1 MSRIGKIPLDIPK
14 NVKVAVNGQAV
25 QVEGPKGKL
34 SYQIPIGISIEQKEN
49 KVHILRKGNSK
60 QNSANH
66 GTTRALIRNMMHGV
80 SEGHRKDLEIQ
91 GVGFRVAIQGEKL
104 ILNLGF
110 SHPVEYV
117 IPQSVKVTAAKPTE
131 ISIEGIDRQVVG
143 QVAAEIRS
151 HKPPEPYK
159 GKGVRYAGE
168 VVRRKQGKSVTK

>member
-14 NVKVAVNGQAV
+14 NVKLAVNGQAV

-34 SYQIPIGISIEQKEN
+34 SYQIPEGISIEQKEN
-49 KVHILRKGNSK
+49 KVLILRRGNSK

-80 SEGHRKDLEIQ
+80 SEGHHKNLEVQ
-91 GVGFRVAIQGEKL
+91 GVGFRVAVQGEKL
-104 ILNLGF
+104 VMNLGF
-110 SHPVEYV
+110 SHPIEYV
-117 IPQSVKVTAAKPTE
+117 IPKTVKVTAAKPTE
-131 ISIEGIDRQVVG
+131 IFIEGIDRQVVG

>member
-14 NVKVAVNGQAV
+14 NVKLAVNGQAV

-34 SYQIPIGISIEQKEN
+34 SYEIPVGISIEQKEN
-49 KVHILRKGNSK
+49 KVLILRRGNSK

-80 SEGHRKDLEIQ
+80 SEGHRKNLEVQ
-91 GVGFRVAIQGEKL
+91 GVGFRVAVQGEKL
-104 ILNLGF
+104 VMNLGF
-110 SHPVEYV
+110 SHPIEYV
-117 IPQSVKVTAAKPTE
+117 IPKTVKVTAAKPTE

>member
-14 NVKVAVNGQAV
+14 SVKLAVNGQAV

-34 SYQIPIGISIEQKEN
+34 SIQMPEGISLEQKEG
-49 KVHILRKGNSK
+49 KLLILRRGNSK
-60 QNSANH
+60 QHSANH
-66 GTTRALIRNMMHGV
+66 GTTRALIRNMMQGV

-117 IPQSVKVTAAKPTE
+117 IPKTVKVTAAKPTE

-143 QVAAEIRS
+143 QVAAEIRAY
-151 HKPPEPYK
+151 KPPEPYK

>member
-1 MSRIGKIPLDIPK
+1 MSRIGKIPLEIPK
-14 NVKVAVNGQAV
+14 SVKIAVNGQAV

-34 SYQIPIGISIEQKEN
+34 SYQIPDGISIEQKEN
-49 KVHILRKGNSK
+49 KVRILRKGNSK

-91 GVGFRVAIQGEKL
+91 GVGFRAAIQGEKL

-117 IPQSVKVTAAKPTE
+117 IPKAVKVTAAKPTE